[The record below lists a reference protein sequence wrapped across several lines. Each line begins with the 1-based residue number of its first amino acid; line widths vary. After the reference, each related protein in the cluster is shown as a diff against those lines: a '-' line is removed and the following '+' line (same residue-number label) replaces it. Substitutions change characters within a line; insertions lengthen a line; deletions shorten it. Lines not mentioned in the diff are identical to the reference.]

1 MTLFIK
7 YTFSYI
13 RVFLVGKRTKLSA
26 YQEYLGG
33 GHDDRAQ
40 LAGKVRESA
49 LDIGLVPCLNQLLS
63 PDSIS
68 NSFCCCPSDAQC

>member
-1 MTLFIK
+1 MSLFIK

-13 RVFLVGKRTKLSA
+13 RVFLIGKRTKLSA

-33 GHDDRAQ
+33 DYDRAQ

-49 LDIGLVPCLNQLLS
+49 LDIGLLPSLNQFLS
-63 PDSIS
+63 LDSIS